1 MFVPSL
7 CVRASACT
15 ICKNM
20 EKVLRSALRLNPR
33 GVNLTKMT
41 LQIHKSR
48 LFSEFSAA
56 FSATVCSSVRWPVSL
71 PPQPP
76 CHMVVASSAGAAPII
91 CWRLQ

>member
-7 CVRASACT
+7 CVRT
-15 ICKNM
+15 DTYIICKNM

-41 LQIHKSR
+41 LQIHKNR

-56 FSATVCSSVRWPVSL
+56 FSATVCSSVSL